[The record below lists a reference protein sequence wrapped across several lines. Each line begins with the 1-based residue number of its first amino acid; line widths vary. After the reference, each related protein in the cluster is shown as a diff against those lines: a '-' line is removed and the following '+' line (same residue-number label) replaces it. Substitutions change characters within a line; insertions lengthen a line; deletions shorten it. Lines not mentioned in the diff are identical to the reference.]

1 MYKITKTD
9 GADIGYTDSVIYIK
23 IASNGCFVQ
32 ADKQNAI
39 GVAYAGTPYNLFGHN
54 EIPGVDEVMVVEQD
68 GGQKIGTVELM
79 NADLTE
85 TAVNLL
91 YELDQLKL
99 GVTEA

>member
-23 IASNGCFVQ
+23 IASNGCFIQ
-32 ADKQNAI
+32 TNKDDAI

-85 TAVNLL
+85 TAANLL
-91 YELDQLKL
+91 YELDKLKL

>member
-23 IASNGCFVQ
+23 IASNGCFIQ
-32 ADKQNAI
+32 TDKQNAI

-68 GGQKIGTVELM
+68 GGQNIGTVELM

-85 TAVNLL
+85 TAANLL
-91 YELDQLKL
+91 YELDKLKL

>member
-1 MYKITKTD
+1 MYKITKIDGTD
-9 GADIGYTDSVIYIK
+9 VGYTDSVIYIK
-23 IASNGCFVQ
+23 IASNGCFIQ
-32 ADKQNAI
+32 TDNQNAI

-85 TAVNLL
+85 TAANLL
-91 YELDQLKL
+91 YELDKLKL

>member
-23 IASNGCFVQ
+23 IASNGCFIQ
-32 ADKQNAI
+32 TDKQNAI

-85 TAVNLL
+85 TATNLL
-91 YELDQLKL
+91 YELDKLKL